1 MLRMRNLFRCSPRI
15 WWAGLVV
22 AGTPL
27 IADDF
32 SAKVQPLIENYCYDC
47 HADGTS
53 KGNVAFD
60 AFKNDQE
67 RLADHAFW
75 EKVLKN
81 LRAELMP
88 PSKKPQPTDEERAQV
103 EQWIKRNVFKL
114 DPKNPDP
121 GRVTLRR
128 LNRVEYQNTIRDL
141 MGVEFR
147 AFEEF
152 PPDDTGY
159 GFDNIGGVL
168 TTSPLLLEK
177 YMDAAE
183 IIVAKAVPTVSRMV
197 AEQKASGSEFKSED
211 SKTDA
216 RNVSFYKPVTLT
228 RTFRTE
234 KAGEYRLL
242 IDAEIDG
249 GFDFDPGRAK
259 LSFTLN
265 GSPLLAEEHKW
276 QNDFKVAREYVQNLP
291 AGEHVVTFTLEPL
304 VPEDQKKTS
313 VDFRLRS
320 VTLQGPLAKEHWV
333 HPPNYSRF
341 FARDDPPADA
351 AGRKAYA
358 QEVLRK
364 FASQA
369 YRRPVDDRTVEKLV
383 TIAEAEYGQPGKTF
397 EAGVGRSMVA
407 VLASPRFLF
416 RTEDVLAPEAPG
428 RHPLVDEYALASRLS
443 YFLWSTMPDA
453 ELLGLAAKGELRQ
466 NLPAQMKR
474 LLADKRSNEF
484 VNNFVGQWLLARDV
498 EGISI
503 NERSVLARDSGQDR
517 EQERSR
523 ARFAELR
530 DIPPEQLTEEQKKE
544 IEEFRANF
552 RRRRGPTVE
561 LNGELRVAM
570 RRESELVFDHIVRE
584 DRSVLELINSD
595 YTFLNERLANHY
607 GIPEVKG
614 NDMRKVALAPDSP
627 RGGVLT
633 QGSVLVV
640 TSNPT
645 RTSPVKR
652 GVFLLDH
659 ILGTPAPPPPAD
671 VPALEDSEKAFT
683 DREPSLRETLEQH
696 RNNALCK
703 SCHDRMDPL
712 GLALENFNALGMWRE
727 TERKQPIA
735 PAGELVTGEKF
746 SDIREL
752 KVVLAT
758 ERRLDFY
765 RCLTEKL
772 LIYALGR
779 GLDYYDTQAMDEIVE
794 RLQREEGRFSALL
807 TGVIESAPF
816 QRRRESTEFSSN
828 AGHNSAQQIAQTESK
843 P

>member
-1 MLRMRNLFRCSPRI
+1 VGALFVGIAC
-15 WWAGLVV
+15 AGLP
-22 AGTPL
+22 AR
-27 IADDF
+27 ADDF
-32 SAKVQPLIENYCYDC
+32 AGAVQPLIENYCYDC

-60 AFKNDQE
+60 EFKSPE
-67 RLADHAFW
+67 ARLADHDFW
-75 EKVLKN
+75 LKVLKN
-81 LRAELMP
+81 LRAEVMP
-88 PSKKPQPTDEERAQV
+88 PAKKPQPTAEELTAI
-103 EQWIKRNVFKL
+103 EQWIKRSVFKL
-114 DPKNPDP
+114 DPQNPDP

-159 GFDNIGGVL
+159 GFDNIGDVL

-183 IIVAKAVPTVSRMV
+183 TIVTKAVPTVTRKV
-197 AEQKASGSEFKSED
+197 AEQRAAGTEFKSED
-211 SKTDA
+211 GKTDA
-216 RNVSFYKPVTLT
+216 RSVSFYKPVTVS

-234 KAGEYRLL
+234 KAGEYRLM

-249 GFDFDPGRAK
+249 DFVFDPGRAK

-265 GSPLLAEEHKW
+265 GAPLLAEEHKW
-276 QNDFKVAREYVQNLP
+276 QNDFKVVREYVQELP
-291 AGEHVVTFTLEPL
+291 AGEHMVTFTLEPL

-320 VTLQGPLAKEHWV
+320 VTLQGPLAKKDWV
-333 HPPNYSRF
+333 HPPNYERF
-341 FARDDPPADA
+341 FTRDEPPADA

-358 QEVLRK
+358 QETLRR
-364 FASQA
+364 FATQA
-369 YRRPVDDRTVEKLV
+369 YRRPVDEPTVEKLV
-383 TIAEAEYGQPGKTF
+383 AIAESEYGQPGKTF
-397 EAGVGRSMVA
+397 EAGVGRAIVA

-443 YFLWSTMPDA
+443 YFLWATMPDA
-453 ELLGLAAKGELRQ
+453 ELLGLAGNGELRK
-466 NLPAQMKR
+466 NLPAQVKR
-474 LLADKRSNEF
+474 LMADKRSNEF

-544 IEEFRANF
+544 LEETRASF

-584 DRSVLELINSD
+584 DRSILELINSD

-607 GIPEVKG
+607 GIPDVKG
-614 NDMRKVALAPDSP
+614 NEMRKVALPPDSP

-735 PAGELVTGEKF
+735 PEGVLVTGEKF
-746 SDIREL
+746 TNIREL
-752 KVVLAT
+752 KLVLAT

-794 RLQREEGRFSALL
+794 RLQRQEGRFSALL
-807 TGVIESAPF
+807 SGVIESAPF
-816 QRRRESTEFSSN
+816 QRRRESTTFSSN
-828 AGHNSAQQIAQTESK
+828 AGHDSARQIAQTEQQ